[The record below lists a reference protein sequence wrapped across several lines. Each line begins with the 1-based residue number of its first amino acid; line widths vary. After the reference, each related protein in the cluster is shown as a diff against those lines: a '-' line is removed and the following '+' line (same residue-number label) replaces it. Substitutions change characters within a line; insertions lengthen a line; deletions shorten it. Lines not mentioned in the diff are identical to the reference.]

1 MQWNLP
7 NIITLTRI
15 AMIPVFMVCL
25 YSELTCAGWIAVA
38 IFAVAS
44 LTDGIDGY
52 IARKYNQVT
61 TFGKFIDPLADKLL
75 VISALLIFVDL
86 GSMPV
91 AAAMI
96 VITRELAVT
105 SLRTVA
111 ISQGVTIAAGIS
123 GKVKTFTQIC
133 CIILM
138 LTPFAVISLF
148 MIGGLTVTINTV
160 VVAIMVLVT
169 IWSGIDYFVQYK
181 DLFKLQ

>member
-1 MQWNLP
+1 VQWNLP
-7 NIITLTRI
+7 NIITMIRI
-15 AMIPVFMVCL
+15 AMIPVFMVFI
-25 YSELTCAGWIAVA
+25 YADFPYASWIAVA
-38 IFAVAS
+38 IFAAAS

-52 IARKYNQVT
+52 VARKYNQVT

-75 VISALLIFVDL
+75 VISALLIFVDVQ
-86 GSMPV
+86 SMPV

-105 SLRTVA
+105 ALRTVA

-138 LTPFAVISLF
+138 LTPFAAIPLF
-148 MIGGLTVTINTV
+148 AAGGYAVTLNMAV
-160 VVAIMVLVT
+160 VTIMVLVT
-169 IWSGIDYFVQYK
+169 IWSGIDYFYQYRE
-181 DLFKLQ
+181 LFKT